1 MTQLHFTLDYE
12 FFTGLFSDSKEE
24 AFAKLMKSLLDQVL
38 QAESKTQLGAEHY
51 ERSEGR
57 NDYRNGTRERTLVTR
72 IGKITLEV
80 PRHRDVP
87 FSTAVFERYKRNEQA
102 LIATM
107 AQMVLQGVSTR
118 KVQKVTEELCGC
130 EFSKSAVSEMFKT
143 LDVSVQ
149 DFKNRRLDKKY
160 PFVIVDA
167 LYIKVREDGK
177 VRSKAFMWALGIDQ
191 DGNKEVIGFG
201 VCDGETKD
209 SWSQFF
215 NDLKIRGLKNVNII
229 ISDSHQG
236 LVSAIKECFVGT
248 SWQRCQFHF
257 SRNIIDKTP
266 KKYQTDLAQELR
278 EMFTME
284 TLTAARKKKEEI
296 IKDYADVASKAMEC
310 LDEGFEDSMAIM
322 ALPKKYRISL
332 RTSNIVER
340 ENREIRRR
348 ENVIQIFPN
357 EAAAVRL
364 IGALLLDH
372 TEDWIGSKRI
382 FDMKEYYD
390 ELETIKT
397 KSSNHE
403 KTA

>member
-12 FFTGLFSDSKEE
+12 FFTGLFSDSKED

-51 ERSEGR
+51 ERSEVR

-72 IGKITLEV
+72 IGKITLDV

-107 AQMVLQGVSTR
+107 AEMVLQGVSTR

-130 EFSKSAVSEMFKT
+130 GFSKSAVSEMFKT
-143 LDVSVQ
+143 LDVSVLE
-149 DFKNRRLDKKY
+149 FKNRQLDKEY

-167 LYIKVREDGK
+167 LYIKVREGRK
-177 VRSKAFMWALGIDQ
+177 VHSKAFMWALGIDEN
-191 DGNKEVIGFG
+191 GNKEVIAFE

-215 NDLKIRGLKNVNII
+215 NNLKGRGLKNVDII

-257 SRNIIDKTP
+257 ARNIIDKTP
-266 KKYQTDLAQELR
+266 KKYQTGLAQELR

-284 TLTAARKKKEEI
+284 TLAAARTKKEEI
-296 IKDYADVASKAMEC
+296 IKDYKDVATKAMEC

-357 EAAAVRL
+357 EAAAIRL

-372 TEDWIGSKRI
+372 TEDWIGAKRV

-390 ELETIKT
+390 DRETIKNE
-397 KSSNHE
+397 SSNRE